1 MVAET
6 EEVTVEMGM
15 KRTKVDTVAF
25 AGYWKKAIPLAAGFV
40 VAREVGGLVV
50 DMIRQKK
57 IAGRGFLLVG
67 APGCR
72 FLAW

>member
-15 KRTKVDTVAF
+15 KRTKV
-25 AGYWKKAIPLAAGFV
+25 
-40 VAREVGGLVV
+40 VAREVGGFVV

-57 IAGRGFLLVG
+57 IAGRGFLLARASG
-67 APGCR
+67 TNKTA
-72 FLAW
+72 LALSISQELAEMLPQ